1 MKRKVRE
8 IRFYSRSGK
17 SQGVLYQVR
26 EILNPCSKSV
36 KFWEF
41 YIEVA
46 ANYVIRCFRHSVFK
60 IICHSYFWW
69 FMTRKS
75 FCTVSK
81 IARFKSGKR
90 QGFCLLLR
98 WVATLNNTVAKYVW
112 DRKVSDLISDFS
124 WCCTKNGSA
133 DQPSSG
139 SQEQRGYIL
148 LQLYCAL
155 SRVLCRR
162 WPDG

>member
-26 EILNPCSKSV
+26 AVQSQLNSGNFILKLPQIMLLDVFAILFLKLSVILIFADSWPENHSAQSV
-36 KFWEF
+36 KLPALSQRKGRGF
-41 YIEVA
+41 
-46 ANYVIRCFRHSVFK
+46 VFCYGGWQPL
-60 IICHSYFWW
+60 IILS
-69 FMTRKS
+69 RS
-75 FCTVSK
+75 
-81 IARFKSGKR
+81 
-90 QGFCLLLR
+90 
-98 WVATLNNTVAKYVW
+98 TLET
-112 DRKVSDLISDFS
+112 KVFDLISDFS